1 MSMDDRNSEASS
13 STAHRKGTV
22 PSSGNIKKVNGK
34 NSKCLRCEVA
44 KQKEKQERRLL
55 IKYISGAFPGSGF
68 LDSDN
73 PFKILKDFQKSANAH
88 ERLKTELWQANDQIE
103 MIFENNKLKT
113 KKLEENYRNA
123 KDQLKLKEAHH
134 LKLTQRIEDLEKKLA
149 EKDERLNYL
158 EQLPNQNELC
168 SMLQKEILKLRSS
181 PARDSEIDI
190 LKESLEAQKQSET
203 WKIQKL
209 TTENKILMNEKDER
223 ILKLEKYIESMR
235 TKKF

>member
-1 MSMDDRNSEASS
+1 
-13 STAHRKGTV
+13 
-22 PSSGNIKKVNGK
+22 
-34 NSKCLRCEVA
+34 
-44 KQKEKQERRLL
+44 
-55 IKYISGAFPGSGF
+55 
-68 LDSDN
+68 
-73 PFKILKDFQKSANAH
+73 
-88 ERLKTELWQANDQIE
+88 